1 MDTIRDFLTVCLSKA
16 KWKSFLYFF
25 WAKDIFSLQVQ
36 EDHEYNRE
44 HTLKIRLRPKPWAI
58 CFDDGGEI
66 GPWNY
71 AG

>member
-1 MDTIRDFLTVCLSKA
+1 MKIFFILFLGKR
-16 KWKSFLYFF
+16 YFMC
-25 WAKDIFSLQVQ
+25 LQVQ

>member
-1 MDTIRDFLTVCLSKA
+1 MRFFLGFPKQSENLFIL
-16 KWKSFLYFF
+16 FLGRRYFMC
-25 WAKDIFSLQVQ
+25 LQVQ